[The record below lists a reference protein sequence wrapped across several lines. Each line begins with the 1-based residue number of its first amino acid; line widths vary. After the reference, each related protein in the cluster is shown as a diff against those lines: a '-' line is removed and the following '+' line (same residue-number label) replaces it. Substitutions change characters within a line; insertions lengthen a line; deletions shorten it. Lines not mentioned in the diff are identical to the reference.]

1 MYFSKARSIKEP
13 NITFHL
19 RQLPLGQRQS
29 FSLEQKL
36 SARRAKTAFDGWQG
50 LKYPAGIVKGEKSSL
65 KRSIPGQVRAMFPVI
80 NRITQQ

>member
-1 MYFSKARSIKEP
+1 MYFSKARPIKEP

-19 RQLPLGQRQS
+19 RQLPLGQS

-50 LKYPAGIVKGEKSSL
+50 LKYPAGIVKGEKKQSKKVNS
-65 KRSIPGQVRAMFPVI
+65 RPGQSDVPRH
-80 NRITQQ
+80 